1 MIFIVDDA
9 MNIKNKIKSVLT
21 DNYGEFSSY
30 LEKLYEEK
38 LTEKL
43 SSDYI
48 LDKKIWATYNQVVIE
63 LKVKFNNDLL
73 LKEFLYIITD
83 DNISNEAILFFIEKI
98 ENKTNELDRLYNKI
112 KNFN

>member
-1 MIFIVDDA
+1 

-63 LKVKFNNDLL
+63 LKLQFNNDLL

-83 DNISNEAILFFIEKI
+83 DNISNETIIFFIEKI
-98 ENKTNELDRLYNKI
+98 ENKTNELDRLYDKI

>member
-1 MIFIVDDA
+1 MIFIVDETMD
-9 MNIKNKIKSVLT
+9 IKNKIKAVLN

-30 LEKLYEEK
+30 LEKIYEEK

-43 SSDYI
+43 SSDFI

-63 LKVKFNNDLL
+63 LKVKLNNDLL
-73 LKEFLYIITD
+73 LKEFLYLITD

-98 ENKTNELDRLYNKI
+98 DNKTNELDRLYDKI